1 MSKPRMKQVPSS
13 KRNSGFRARMRVR
26 EFRQVQMWVPDLRQP
41 AIMERYRRAARAI
54 DADEGGEAELLG
66 FVEEATD
73 WSFSVEVGK
82 MSSTGSNQAIG
93 DFEGL
98 NGSKGKGRRGG

>member
-54 DADEGGEAELLG
+54 DADEGGEVELLG

-82 MSSTGSNQAIG
+82 MISKDSNQASAE
-93 DFEGL
+93 FERL
-98 NGSKGKGRRGG
+98 NGSNGKGRRGG